1 MRVLIHMGD
10 SYPNEGP
17 NAKRMRTF
25 YEAFKA
31 AGHDVCVL
39 APENPDVQ
47 TDDVIGFKNVPL
59 KSKSSLNRLMN
70 QFSTYISTAFS
81 IHTGLD
87 HR

>member
-1 MRVLIHMGD
+1 MGD

-59 KSKSSLNRLMN
+59 N
-70 QFSTYISTAFS
+70 
-81 IHTGLD
+81 
-87 HR
+87 